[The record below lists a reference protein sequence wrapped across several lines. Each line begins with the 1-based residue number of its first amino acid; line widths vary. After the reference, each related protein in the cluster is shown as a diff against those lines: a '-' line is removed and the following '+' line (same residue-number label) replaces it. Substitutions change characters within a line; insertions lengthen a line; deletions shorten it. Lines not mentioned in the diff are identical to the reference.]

1 MKTLVVVECQTSSDT
16 FLYTLCF
23 AEFSIYSYTPELHV
37 NVWKSVAKGNN
48 NNKILLSSINTKKL
62 IISCNFES
70 GAA

>member
-48 NNKILLSSINTKKL
+48 NNKI
-62 IISCNFES
+62 
-70 GAA
+70 